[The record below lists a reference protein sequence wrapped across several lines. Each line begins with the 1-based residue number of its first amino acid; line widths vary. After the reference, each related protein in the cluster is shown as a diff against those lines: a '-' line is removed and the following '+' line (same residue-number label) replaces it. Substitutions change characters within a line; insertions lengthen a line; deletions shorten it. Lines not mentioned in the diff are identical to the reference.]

1 MAVLGAFPLLFIPA
15 FFYAL
20 FAFGAGAQG
29 MADGLRATAFSMPTA
44 GGNQWVV
51 TWGHLLIIF
60 ATLCLFVEIL
70 KSARPT
76 RLGMLD
82 NGLSVGVFILCL
94 ISFILIPG
102 FGTSEF
108 FIIMLMSLL
117 DFLAGSIIMVQT
129 AQRTVQ
135 YDNTH

>member
-1 MAVLGAFPLLFIPA
+1 MAIIGAIPLLFIPA
-15 FFYAL
+15 LIYAL

-29 MADGLRATAFSMPTA
+29 MYDGLRGTMFTVPVA
-44 GGNQWVV
+44 GGNQWIV
-51 TWGHLLIIF
+51 TWGHFLIIF
-60 ATLCLFVEIL
+60 SLMCLFVEIL
-70 KSARPT
+70 KSSRPT
-76 RLGMLD
+76 KLGMLD

-94 ISFILIPG
+94 IAFILIPG

-108 FIIMLMSLL
+108 FIIVLMSLL

-135 YDNTH
+135 YDNTP